1 MRFLT
6 SGESH
11 GKCLNVIIDGV
22 PANFEVDFD
31 FINKEL
37 ASRQSGYGRGGR
49 MAIESDTIEVK
60 SGIRHGK
67 TLGSPICFEIK
78 NKDFENWNEKMSP
91 NKTDSEFETITTPR
105 PGHADLAGAIKYNQ
119 KDIRNILERS
129 SARETASRVAA
140 GALCQ
145 DILRKF
151 DITGEARVLSIG
163 GTCGDNINS
172 KIDEAKALGTTLG
185 GVIEICFK
193 NLPIGLG
200 THTQWDKRL
209 DGLLAQ
215 AIMSV
220 QAIKAVEIGNGIE
233 SASKLGFEV
242 HDEIS
247 FEDNK
252 YKRKTNNAGGLEGGM
267 TNGEDLVIRAYMK
280 PIPTMKHPLKSVD
293 IVTKEAVDAH
303 FERSDVTAV
312 HAASVVCLNMAAFV
326 ILNAFFERFGSDN
339 FEQIKANYER

>member
-37 ASRQSGYGRGGR
+37 SARQSGYGRGGR
-49 MAIESDTIEVK
+49 MVIETDIIEVK

-67 TLGSPICFEIK
+67 TIGSPVCFEIK
-78 NKDFENWNEKMSP
+78 NKDFENWGDKMSP
-91 NKTDSEFETITTPR
+91 NKVDMEFEKIQTPR

-129 SARETASRVAA
+129 SARETASRVAV
-140 GALCQ
+140 GAFCQ
-145 DILRKF
+145 DILRRF
-151 DITGEARVLSIG
+151 DIEGCAKVLSIG
-163 GTCGDNINS
+163 GVTGENINQ
-172 KIDEAKALGTTLG
+172 KIDSASELGTTLG
-185 GVIEICFK
+185 GVIEIRFK
-193 NLPIGLG
+193 NLPVGLG

-209 DGLLAQ
+209 DGLIAQ
-215 AIMSV
+215 AVMSV
-220 QAIKAVEIGNGIE
+220 QGIKAVEIGEGIE
-233 SASKLGFEV
+233 SASKLGFDV
-242 HDEIS
+242 HDEIY
-247 FEDNK
+247 FEDNQ

-267 TNGEDLVIRAYMK
+267 TNGEDLVIKAYMK
-280 PIPTMKHPLKSVD
+280 PIPTMRHPLKSVN
-293 IVTKEAVDAH
+293 IETKEMVDAH

-312 HAASVVCLNMAAFV
+312 QACSVVCLNMVAFV
-326 ILNAFFERFGSDN
+326 LLNAFFERYGSDN